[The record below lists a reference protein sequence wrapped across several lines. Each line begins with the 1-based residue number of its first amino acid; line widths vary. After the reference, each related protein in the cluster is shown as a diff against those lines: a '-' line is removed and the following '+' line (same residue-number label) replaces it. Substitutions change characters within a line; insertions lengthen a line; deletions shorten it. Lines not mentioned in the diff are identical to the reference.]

1 MSDQE
6 TVRQSLKGI
15 ESAKSQITG
24 KFKSEQEED
33 ENVKGIDAVN
43 DFLSRIGAND
53 ETSSEAES
61 ETEEVRDIRDIFASL
76 TSDDVVAETEEDI
89 LKPEMS
95 YQEIP
100 AAESEEEKPVD
111 IYADESDGKT
121 AEAVSV
127 SEENENEDEDEF
139 LKKFK
144 PETAVPVRAPRTA
157 RAVSDKDPGGEFIIV
172 EENNGNLLIIFEK
185 GGKNAV
191 SLKMPALSIPDGYP
205 VNAMLAPDI
214 NLSLTYSR
222 KGDGKDILNV
232 VLEHKDNSVCTEVIP
247 GKPFIRR
254 IAFGG
259 MEFELFAGAEVTAG
273 LFSIFV
279 EERRI
284 VYKY

>member
-127 SEENENEDEDEF
+127 SEENENKDEDEF

-144 PETAVPVRAPRTA
+144 PEIAVPVRAPRTA

-172 EENNGNLLIIFEK
+172 EENNGNLVIVFEK

-279 EERRI
+279 EEKRI

>member
-6 TVRQSLKGI
+6 TVRPSLKGI

-24 KFKSEQEED
+24 KFKGGQEEE
-33 ENVKGIDAVN
+33 ENMKGIDAVN
-43 DFLSRIGAND
+43 DFLSRIGADDKNSP
-53 ETSSEAES
+53 EAVSEAE
-61 ETEEVRDIRDIFASL
+61 ETRDIRDIFASL
-76 TSDDVVAETEEDI
+76 TSDDVVADAEEDI

-100 AAESEEEKPVD
+100 AAEPEEEQPVD
-111 IYADESDGKT
+111 IYADEVGGDAAET
-121 AEAVSV
+121 APVQ
-127 SEENENEDEDEF
+127 EEEEDEF
-139 LKKFK
+139 LKKFHSK
-144 PETAVPVRAPRTA
+144 PATPVHAPRA
-157 RAVSDKDPGGEFIIV
+157 AEAVSDRDPGGEFIIV
-172 EENNGNLLIIFEK
+172 EESDGNLLIVFEK

-191 SLKMPALSIPDGYP
+191 SLKMPAMSIPDGYP

-222 KGDGKDILNV
+222 KGPGKDILTV
-232 VLEHKDNSVCTEVIP
+232 LLEHGDNLVRTEVIP
-247 GKPFIRR
+247 GKPFIRK
-254 IAFGG
+254 ITFGG

-279 EERRI
+279 EEKRI

>member
-1 MSDQE
+1 
-6 TVRQSLKGI
+6 
-15 ESAKSQITG
+15 
-24 KFKSEQEED
+24 
-33 ENVKGIDAVN
+33 
-43 DFLSRIGAND
+43 
-53 ETSSEAES
+53 
-61 ETEEVRDIRDIFASL
+61 
-76 TSDDVVAETEEDI
+76 
-89 LKPEMS
+89 
-95 YQEIP
+95 
-100 AAESEEEKPVD
+100 
-111 IYADESDGKT
+111 
-121 AEAVSV
+121 
-127 SEENENEDEDEF
+127 
-139 LKKFK
+139 
-144 PETAVPVRAPRTA
+144 
-157 RAVSDKDPGGEFIIV
+157 
-172 EENNGNLLIIFEK
+172 
-185 GGKNAV
+185 
-191 SLKMPALSIPDGYP
+191 MPALSIPDGYP